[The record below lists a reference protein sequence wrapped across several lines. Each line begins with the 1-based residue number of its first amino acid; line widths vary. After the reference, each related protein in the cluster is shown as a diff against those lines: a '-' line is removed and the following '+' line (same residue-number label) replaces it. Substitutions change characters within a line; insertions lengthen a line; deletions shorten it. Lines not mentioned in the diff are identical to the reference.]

1 VCRFGATRRCVYP
14 TFINTGAKN
23 ILEEEVRSAGNLGYI
38 GVFIELAGLIMGGI
52 ATLVGYI
59 MELVALKR
67 LAESLNRYAIWDN
80 ALKAVV
86 VTVVGIITLIVLFLV
101 LLFGPTCYQPL
112 CTYLSRHFFEVLAG
126 FFVLAYVFVLLTG
139 RYYRD
144 AYNELAVATG
154 VKDFNEAA
162 KWTWLGALLFIILIG
177 ALLSFVGK
185 VYALMGY
192 NTLKSWKQAQQ

>member
-1 VCRFGATRRCVYP
+1 
-14 TFINTGAKN
+14 
-23 ILEEEVRSAGNLGYI
+23 
-38 GVFIELAGLIMGGI
+38 
-52 ATLVGYI
+52 
-59 MELVALKR
+59 
-67 LAESLNRYAIWDN
+67 
-80 ALKAVV
+80 
-86 VTVVGIITLIVLFLV
+86 
-101 LLFGPTCYQPL
+101 
-112 CTYLSRHFFEVLAG
+112 LSWHFFEVLAG

-177 ALLSFVGK
+177 ALLSFVGM

-192 NTLKSWKQAQQ
+192 NALESWKQAQQ

>member
-1 VCRFGATRRCVYP
+1 M
-14 TFINTGAKN
+14 
-23 ILEEEVRSAGNLGYI
+23 EEEVRSAGNLGYI
-38 GVFIELAGLIMGGI
+38 GVIIELAGLIIGGI

-67 LAESLNRYAIWDN
+67 LAESLNRHAIWDN

-86 VTVVGIITLIVLFLV
+86 VAVVGIIALIVFLA
-101 LLFGPTCYQPL
+101 LLFTCYEPL
-112 CTYLSRHFFEVLAG
+112 CGYLSHYIFEVLAG

-154 VKDFNEAA
+154 VRDFNEAA

-177 ALLSFVGK
+177 ALLSFVGR

>member
-1 VCRFGATRRCVYP
+1 VPLRCNPAVRLPNIYKHRC
-14 TFINTGAKN
+14 KN

-38 GVFIELAGLIMGGI
+38 GVIIELAGLIMGGI